1 LWRAQEGSVPL
12 GWNGGQEMM
21 HRHNICI
28 LGKEKNEKNEES
40 DGQESDDQ

>member
-1 LWRAQEGSVPL
+1 MFWPAQEDSVPL

-28 LGKEKNEKNEES
+28 LMKEKNEES

>member
-1 LWRAQEGSVPL
+1 MPL

-28 LGKEKNEKNEES
+28 LGIEQNEES
-40 DGQESDDQ
+40 DGQESS